1 MKKRLGT
8 TGLRNVLIIISR
20 GLTVGDGKT
29 RMAIQLDKLQKAIMS
44 LNKYERCTFQSQNT
58 ARMFLSECI

>member
-1 MKKRLGT
+1 MGVFKYNMGGGAQITICVRRGAHEKRLGT

-29 RMAIQLDKLQKAIMS
+29 RMAIQLD
-44 LNKYERCTFQSQNT
+44 
-58 ARMFLSECI
+58 